1 MMIHASFWAYI
12 IQGLVPMA
20 MCDPHTWSLF
30 DKLNYTWTGIK
41 LKCGVNINTT
51 HYFLR
56 KKGYTLIVYIF
67 LHNHPITPTN
77 LYAAKNDPYNLM
89 EENIENQVKNRN
101 KTKQEK

>member
-1 MMIHASFWAYI
+1 
-12 IQGLVPMA
+12 MA
-20 MCDPHTWSLF
+20 MCDPHTWSLLY
-30 DKLNYTWTGIK
+30 KLNYYLDRKWRDNTWTGIK